1 MRLVKKAGQSAWE
14 QRPRKMHGS
23 TAAWGK
29 MRAAG
34 TLRRLGEKPAVTRRW
49 WSR

>member
-1 MRLVKKAGQSAWE
+1 MKLVKRAGGPAWQ

-23 TAAWGK
+23 SATWGK

-34 TLRRLGEKPAVTRRW
+34 TMRRLGEKPAVTRRW
-49 WSR
+49 WGR